1 MRWLAATVAL
11 LCASAAL
18 VGGVYLRD
26 RDPSSWLPPPR
37 VAANQDARTI
47 LLSIGCPRAVC
58 SYRLVANPSPYHW
71 VARIFYG
78 SGTACLD
85 IDLLTFDVAAVHG
98 FTGARPV
105 PCSSARA
112 HSGA

>member
-1 MRWLAATVAL
+1 
-11 LCASAAL
+11 
-18 VGGVYLRD
+18 
-26 RDPSSWLPPPR
+26 
-37 VAANQDARTI
+37 
-47 LLSIGCPRAVC
+47 
-58 SYRLVANPSPYHW
+58 